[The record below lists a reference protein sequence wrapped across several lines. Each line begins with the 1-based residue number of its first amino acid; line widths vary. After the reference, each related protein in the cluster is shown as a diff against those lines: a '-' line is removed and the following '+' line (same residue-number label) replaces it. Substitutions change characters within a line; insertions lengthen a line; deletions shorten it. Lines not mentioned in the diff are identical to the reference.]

1 MPRRTGIGPFAGPL
15 LVLGAYDLRE
25 RAMLGD
31 TGSTLLGALAGQHLV
46 LTLDGRRLTAAASSL
61 AAITL
66 FAELTSLS
74 AVIDRVPP
82 LRALDWLGRRNSNA

>member
-1 MPRRTGIGPFAGPL
+1 
-15 LVLGAYDLRE
+15 
-25 RAMLGD
+25 
-31 TGSTLLGALAGQHLV
+31 V